1 MKKKVKTIGD
11 KRLITFSLI
20 RIVTKKMTKRIVKM
34 RERPKA
40 RNLIAKVNLNGQLTF
55 SIMKIRT

>member
-1 MKKKVKTIGD
+1 MKTIGD

-34 RERPKA
+34 RERPKT
-40 RNLIAKVNLNGQLTF
+40 RNLIAKVNLNGQ
-55 SIMKIRT
+55 